1 LAAQSD
7 LRHNRSNCSAPRRRP
22 IPATPDRSI
31 ALPPSQRTLLR
42 LLDSAF
48 GDDHSGRVLIHAAL
62 RAARR
67 SSLPVDGEQL
77 LDFVRAYLVGPLTE
91 ELGARVVTHLLDD
104 LAGDVMIPS
113 GPPSAPRR
121 GASNDPMR
129 VTGDMPTS
137 SGVRVRAS
145 VVLLDGDRFARA
157 SLARSLVSTGCDVA
171 VADGPLDLRSLDGRV
186 DVAIVNMTTSD
197 VAALLGALIAKEPE
211 ARVIAM
217 TNDTHGAETLLRAV
231 GVRVSRVVP
240 KTMRV
245 SELGELVRRLAVRA

>member
-1 LAAQSD
+1 
-7 LRHNRSNCSAPRRRP
+7 
-22 IPATPDRSI
+22 
-31 ALPPSQRTLLR
+31 LR
-42 LLDSAF
+42 LLDAAF
-48 GDDHSGRVLIHAAL
+48 HDEHSGRVLIHAAL

-67 SSLPVDGEQL
+67 TALPTDGEQL

-104 LAGDVMIPS
+104 LAGDLMMVRTT
-113 GPPSAPRR
+113 GEQPRH
-121 GASNDPMR
+121 GAVNDSMR
-129 VTGDMPTS
+129 TTGEMPTS
-137 SGVRVRAS
+137 SGVRARAS

-157 SLARSLVSTGCDVA
+157 SLARSLVSSGCDVA

-186 DVAIVNMTTSD
+186 DVAIVNMTTAD

-217 TNDTHGAETLLRAV
+217 TNDAHAAETLLRAV

-240 KTMRV
+240 KTLRV